1 MARAIASQ
9 EHLGKS
15 VVVYPR
21 NRNWAFDSHLMRLRF
36 NLAKAEPEFVPAL
49 VDDCRWATALLEGF
63 AEIGCAIQHQHKGD
77 FSAPH
82 SYPRSPPTRVRCP
95 GVSSGAVEGGAAGVF
110 GETGRA
116 LRLPPAPRLPGGTMT
131 LGRDIL
137 YAALAGL
144 MHGGLTIYP
153 AQWAGLKVPRRWRC
167 GAACNRHLSSRVGLK
182 NVAPLALWGGRETS
196 NRQCRPS
203 ACQAGWK
210 HIAPLALWSRPKGR
224 YPPAQGIAL
233 GLRISMILCGLKGR
247 VNPHHATIIIA
258 HPGSPDFQHERPC
271 PCITPAIRSEL
282 HPYLAV
288 VLRDNDCPSLRVG
301 VLRTMSIFSSAWRG
315 HCQSRR

>member
-1 MARAIASQ
+1 MQYNINTKEISA
-9 EHLGKS
+9 
-15 VVVYPR
+15 
-21 NRNWAFDSHLMRLRF
+21 LRI
-36 NLAKAEPEFVPAL
+36 PIPA
-49 VDDCRWATALLEGF
+49 
-63 AEIGCAIQHQHKGD
+63 
-77 FSAPH
+77 P
-82 SYPRSPPTRVRCP
+82 PPTRVRCP

-137 YAALAGL
+137 YAALTGL

-153 AQWAGLKVPRRWRC
+153 AQWAGLRC
-167 GAACNRHLSSRVGLK
+167 RAVGAVGRACNRQSRLSGWAR

-210 HIAPLALWSRPKGR
+210 HIAPLALWSRPRAVIPQPKAS
-224 YPPAQGIAL
+224 PWVCE
-233 GLRISMILCGLKGR
+233 ISMILCGLKGR
-247 VNPHHATIIIA
+247 VNPAHHATIIIA

-271 PCITPAIRSEL
+271 PCIDTG
-282 HPYLAV
+282 HPLRTTSLPRRGVARQRLPLAP
-288 VLRDNDCPSLRVG
+288 RRGCCGPCPSFLRPG
-301 VLRTMSIFSSAWRG
+301 ADIA
-315 HCQSRR
+315 SREGSGNCEDQFLQVD